1 MNCAEWELR
10 ILLSLEGEADPAAA
24 EHLRYCPSCASLAAD
39 LDKQTQALR
48 TLPPEAAAV
57 DYPALRTAAAR
68 EAVLRKR
75 RRKVLAALALAAAV
89 LLASLLALYRNVPYP
104 ARSVPVEVPPA
115 QVARVVPPVAAPPTV
130 RRAKPQHP
138 KPEPFSDLD
147 RQFAAYLRSLEAPLH
162 HDTPSPDNSPEI
174 LRVSTSNPNVKIIWL
189 QESKGTPHD

>member
-75 RRKVLAALALAAAV
+75 RRKVLAALARAYSSLSFKVSIRADKVTAGFRAMGAV
-89 LLASLLALYRNVPYP
+89 ISRARTHALRG
-104 ARSVPVEVPPA
+104 E
-115 QVARVVPPVAAPPTV
+115 
-130 RRAKPQHP
+130 
-138 KPEPFSDLD
+138 
-147 RQFAAYLRSLEAPLH
+147 LRL
-162 HDTPSPDNSPEI
+162 PS
-174 LRVSTSNPNVKIIWL
+174 
-189 QESKGTPHD
+189 